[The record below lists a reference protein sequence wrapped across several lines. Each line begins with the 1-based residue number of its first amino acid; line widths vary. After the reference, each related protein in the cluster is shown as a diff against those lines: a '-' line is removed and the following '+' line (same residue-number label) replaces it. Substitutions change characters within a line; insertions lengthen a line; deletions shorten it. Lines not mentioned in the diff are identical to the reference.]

1 MERLTTNKNVSE
13 MGMLELALNCCY
25 IAEDGNARYRDY
37 EIDVDGRDFVRDI
50 TAYLAKDVLP
60 LQDESFDEEMMEDL
74 IIDPS
79 TDVRGLIAVFYRNM
93 WAMAELREKL
103 KRYEDAEE
111 QGLLLRL
118 PCKVGDTVYV
128 IAPRFITCKEE
139 CALYDSEEYLKTWCK
154 EYCPN
159 GFKGIGVLETVIERM
174 EIMEND
180 VRVMT
185 SNVGY
190 RNLNNIFLTRQEAEA
205 KLEEMEGVSDG
216 SME

>member
-13 MGMLELALNCCY
+13 MGTLELALNCCY

-118 PCKVGDTVYV
+118 PCKVGD
-128 IAPRFITCKEE
+128 K
-139 CALYDSEEYLKTWCK
+139 
-154 EYCPN
+154 
-159 GFKGIGVLETVIERM
+159 
-174 EIMEND
+174 
-180 VRVMT
+180 
-185 SNVGY
+185 
-190 RNLNNIFLTRQEAEA
+190 IFLDFAGFGKDIDEFTVKDFHLDCFEDGEIILYCDYESNDGIFSGQIDVMKFGKTVFLTEAEAEA
-205 KLEEMEGVSDG
+205 KLAEMEGA
-216 SME
+216 E